1 MKGVRFLTAALW
13 LGVWSGAGA
22 QTTALPAEVLRS
34 LQSAGV
40 SPTNVAV
47 VVQDGAG
54 GTSRLRV
61 NADQAMN
68 PASVMKMVTTYA
80 ALGMLGPAH
89 TWKTS
94 VLSDGAIQGGTLKGN
109 LYVAGSGDPKLTQE
123 RLWLLARELRARG
136 VRTIEGDVVLDRS
149 LFEVQ
154 QADPGR
160 FDNQPLR
167 AYNVTPDALLV
178 HFKALELRFVPE
190 GNRVRVLSEPAI
202 EGLKVESALRVEPGN
217 CDNWRGGLRYG
228 LVESGLR
235 ATLKFEGTYAAQ
247 CGEKTWSLGV
257 LDHPRFVRGVW
268 RALWAQ
274 TGGKI
279 TGVVREGAAPANARV
294 LAQTESPALAE
305 LVRDINKWS
314 NNVMARQV
322 LLSLGAASGA
332 RPARENDGVRAVRE
346 WLTAQGLTMPELVL
360 ENGSGLSRAERVS
373 AGSLAQMLGAAL
385 ASPVMP
391 EYLASLPVSGL
402 DGTMQKRLAS
412 DAVAGR
418 ARIKTG
424 TLDGVRAAAG
434 YVQDRAGRTQVVVM
448 MVNDPNANAGAV
460 RDAEDALLRWV
471 WAGGN

>member
-1 MKGVRFLTAALW
+1 MGGL
-13 LGVWSGAGA
+13 
-22 QTTALPAEVLRS
+22 AEV
-34 LQSAGV
+34 
-40 SPTNVAV
+40 
-47 VVQDGAG
+47 
-54 GTSRLRV
+54 
-61 NADQAMN
+61 
-68 PASVMKMVTTYA
+68 
-80 ALGMLGPAH
+80 
-89 TWKTS
+89 
-94 VLSDGAIQGGTLKGN
+94 
-109 LYVAGSGDPKLTQE
+109 
-123 RLWLLARELRARG
+123 
-136 VRTIEGDVVLDRS
+136 
-149 LFEVQ
+149 
-154 QADPGR
+154 
-160 FDNQPLR
+160 
-167 AYNVTPDALLV
+167 
-178 HFKALELRFVPE
+178 
-190 GNRVRVLSEPAI
+190 
-202 EGLKVESALRVEPGN
+202 
-217 CDNWRGGLRYG
+217 
-228 LVESGLR
+228 
-235 ATLKFEGTYAAQ
+235 
-247 CGEKTWSLGV
+247 
-257 LDHPRFVRGVW
+257 
-268 RALWAQ
+268 
-274 TGGKI
+274 
-279 TGVVREGAAPANARV
+279 
-294 LAQTESPALAE
+294 
-305 LVRDINKWS
+305 VRDINKWS